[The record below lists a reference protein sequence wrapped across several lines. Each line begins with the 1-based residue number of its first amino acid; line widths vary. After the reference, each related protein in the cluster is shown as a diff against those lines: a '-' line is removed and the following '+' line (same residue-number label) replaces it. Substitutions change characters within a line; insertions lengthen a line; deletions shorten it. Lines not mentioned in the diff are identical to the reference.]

1 MRADGEVGS
10 GRCEKR
16 IDAWG
21 HFLAAFIQFV
31 MPLYWD
37 TPGLKYDSGH
47 KWDQEEDFVPDTS
60 PIFPSAKIQHRTR
73 PYRMNDR
80 QKNQVNR
87 LIRVKAFCTQQA
99 PAFTN
104 TPAKAGDAKFAS
116 ARTALDVLLPQITT
130 RQSTQ
135 ASGRYGQASM
145 DQAVE
150 REELLELLRTVNR
163 TAAAIAIDKADPGL
177 MDRFRMPSTNNDL
190 VFAATGDAF
199 AAAITELS
207 LAADF
212 TEHGYEG
219 DIVADLTAE
228 AQDVRDAEENQG
240 SALSGQAGAT
250 ASLPG
255 LLKQGRDLVKCLDVV
270 FKNRF
275 RNNAEVLGAWK
286 VASHVT
292 STGGS
297 IEEAPPPTP
306 PTP

>member
-1 MRADGEVGS
+1 
-10 GRCEKR
+10 
-16 IDAWG
+16 
-21 HFLAAFIQFV
+21 

-60 PIFPSAKIQHRTR
+60 PTLPSAKIQHRTR
-73 PYRMNDR
+73 RYRMNDR
-80 QKNQVNR
+80 QRNQVNR

-104 TPAKAGDAKFAS
+104 TPPKAGDAKFAS
-116 ARTALDVLLPQITT
+116 ARTALDVLLPQINAQ
-130 RQSTQ
+130 QSTQ
-135 ASGRYGQASM
+135 ASGSYGQASM

-150 REELLELLRTVNR
+150 RQELLSLLRTVNL
-163 TAAAIAIDKADPGL
+163 TASAIAIDKADPGL
-177 MDRFRMPSTNNDL
+177 MDRFRMPATNNDL

-199 AAAITELS
+199 ATAITELS

-228 AQDVRDAEENQG
+228 AQDVRDAEESQG
-240 SALSGQAGAT
+240 NALSGQAGAT

-255 LLKQGRDLVKCLDVV
+255 LLKKGRELVKCLDVLI
-270 FKNRF
+270 KNRF
-275 RNNAEVLGAWK
+275 RNNAAVLGAWK
-286 VASHVT
+286 TASHVT
-292 STGGS
+292 STGGGG
-297 IEEAPPPTP
+297 EEEPPPTP

>member
-1 MRADGEVGS
+1 
-10 GRCEKR
+10 
-16 IDAWG
+16 
-21 HFLAAFIQFV
+21 

-37 TPGLKYDSGH
+37 SPGLKYDSGH
-47 KWDQEEDFVPDTS
+47 RWDQEEDFVPDTT
-60 PIFPSAKIQHRTR
+60 PVLPSVKIQHRTHR
-73 PYRMNDR
+73 YRMNDR

-87 LIRVKAFCTQQA
+87 LIRVKAFCKQQA

-104 TPAKAGDAKFAS
+104 TPAKAGDAKFAT
-116 ARTALDVLLPQITT
+116 AQTALDVLMPQINAH
-130 RQSTQ
+130 QSTQ
-135 ASGRYGQASM
+135 ASGSYGQASV

-150 REELLELLRTVNR
+150 REELLDLLRTVNR

-199 AAAITELS
+199 AAAITQLS

-212 TEHGYEG
+212 NEHGYEG

-228 AQDVRDAEENQG
+228 AKDVRDAEEDQG
-240 SALSGQAGAT
+240 NALSGQAGAT

-255 LLKQGRDLVKCLDVV
+255 LLKKGRELVKCLDVV

-275 RNNAEVLGAWK
+275 RNNATVLGAWK
-286 VASHVT
+286 TASHVT
-292 STGGS
+292 STGGGG
-297 IEEAPPPTP
+297 EEEPPPAPPAP
-306 PTP
+306 

>member
-1 MRADGEVGS
+1 
-10 GRCEKR
+10 
-16 IDAWG
+16 
-21 HFLAAFIQFV
+21 

-60 PIFPSAKIQHRTR
+60 PTLPSAKIQHRTR

-80 QKNQVNR
+80 QRNQVNR
-87 LIRVKAFCTQQA
+87 LIRVKAFCTLQA

-104 TPAKAGDAKFAS
+104 TPTKAGDAKFTS
-116 ARTALDVLLPQITT
+116 ARTALDVLLPQINAQ
-130 RQSTQ
+130 QSTQ
-135 ASGRYGQASM
+135 ASGSYGQASM

-150 REELLELLRTVNR
+150 RQELLSLLRTVNL
-163 TAAAIAIDKADPGL
+163 TASAIAIDKAEPGL
-177 MDRFRMPSTNNDL
+177 MDRFRMPATNNDL
-190 VFAATGDAF
+190 VLAATGDAF
-199 AAAITELS
+199 ATAITELS

-228 AQDVRDAEENQG
+228 AQDVRDAEESQG
-240 SALSGQAGAT
+240 NALSGQAGAT

-255 LLKQGRDLVKCLDVV
+255 LLKKGRELVKCLDVLI
-270 FKNRF
+270 KNRF
-275 RNNAEVLGAWK
+275 RNNATVLGAWK
-286 VASHVT
+286 TASHVT
-292 STGGS
+292 STGGGG
-297 IEEAPPPTP
+297 EEEPAPTP